1 LLCYLW
7 EERHR
12 EELVHQR
19 NLGFV
24 QDKPAGVGKARSG
37 EHLKV
42 GSLGETTM
50 GEPAPVFVK
59 FPSGQSVALFDRP
72 GVGAKS
78 QDKAQGSADAGTNF
92 IAQQGLKWW
101 TGVILL
107 MDRSSVADDRLI
119 YQFCLSVETPILVA
133 RNKVV
138 EDLMKEQKEADFTGE
153 PKTEQMCIDELR
165 SKFDDIDMNGQAVKL
180 VDTKFPERYQFKE
193 VMAWM
198 DELSRTPRRE
208 LITI

>member
-1 LLCYLW
+1 
-7 EERHR
+7 
-12 EELVHQR
+12 
-19 NLGFV
+19 
-24 QDKPAGVGKARSG
+24 
-37 EHLKV
+37 
-42 GSLGETTM
+42 M

-165 SKFDDIDMNGQAVKL
+165 SKFDDIDMNGKAVKL
-180 VDTKFPERYQFKE
+180 VDTNFPEMYQFKE
-193 VMAWM
+193 VLAWM

-208 LITI
+208 IRSQFDERPPYRLR